1 MITIDQVTDLELEPA
16 DDTVF
21 CRGGWHIVENRPLT
35 DDECDYLTDNYTC
48 TLHAIAQD
56 MFQ

>member
-1 MITIDQVTDLELEPA
+1 MININQVTDLELEPE

-21 CRGGWHIVENRPLT
+21 CRGGWHTVDNRPLT
-35 DDECDYLTDNYTC
+35 DEECDYLTDNYC
-48 TLHAIAQD
+48 CDLHAIAQD